1 MEASPQALEAG
12 LKALSRRELSH
23 AELVA
28 RLERAGI
35 DPEDAE
41 LASSQLTQAG
51 YQSDERAAEERARV
65 LAARLHGDLA
75 IRVDLRRRGIS
86 EADAD
91 AALDGIDPELAGPKR
106 SLARPATRLNSPA
119 RSTERATPTTRW
131 RPRCVSQVHRSKMG
145 SRLILTA

>member
-1 MEASPQALEAG
+1 MEVSPQALEAG
-12 LKALSRRELSH
+12 IKALSRRELSH

-28 RLERAGI
+28 RLERSGI
-35 DPEDAE
+35 DSEAAE

-86 EADAD
+86 EVDVD
-91 AALDGIDPELAGPKR
+91 AALEGIDSELDRADA
-106 SLARPATRLNSPA
+106 LARRSANAEQLA
-119 RSTERATPTTRW
+119 RALHRKGYTEDTIEAALR
-131 RPRCVSQVHRSKMG
+131 
-145 SRLILTA
+145 TAGRQE

>member
-23 AELVA
+23 TELVA

-51 YQSDERAAEERARV
+51 YQSDARAAEERARV

-75 IRVDLRRRGIS
+75 IRLDLRRRGIS

-91 AALDGIDPELAGPKR
+91 AALDGVDPELAR
-106 SLARPATRLNSPA
+106 AEALARKAGDPAQLA
-119 RSTERATPTTRW
+119 RALHRKGYADDTVEAALRIAG
-131 RPRCVSQVHRSKMG
+131 SQE
-145 SRLILTA
+145 

>member
-1 MEASPQALEAG
+1 MEVSPQALEAG
-12 LKALSRRELSH
+12 IKALSRRELSH

-28 RLERAGI
+28 RLERSGI
-35 DPEDAE
+35 DSEAAE

-86 EADAD
+86 EVDVD
-91 AALDGIDPELAGPKR
+91 AALEGIDSELDRADA
-106 SLARPATRLNSPA
+106 LARRSGSAEQLA
-119 RSTERATPTTRW
+119 RALHRKGYTEDTIEAALRMA
-131 RPRCVSQVHRSKMG
+131 VAQE
-145 SRLILTA
+145 

>member
-28 RLERAGI
+28 RLERAGV
-35 DPEDAE
+35 DTENAE
-41 LASSQLTQAG
+41 LASSQLAQAG

-91 AALDGIDPELAGPKR
+91 AALDGIDPELAR
-106 SLARPATRLNSPA
+106 AEALARKAGDPA
-119 RSTERATPTTRW
+119 RLARALHRKGYTDDTVEAALRIAG
-131 RPRCVSQVHRSKMG
+131 SQE
-145 SRLILTA
+145 